1 MVNEELP
8 LTNLQRELLT
18 LFAQDVSEQEL
29 YEIKQLISTYFAEK
43 AMDLAD
49 KAWEEK
55 GWTDEDAIKLSR
67 TKMRTT
73 YPKKI
78 S

>member
-18 LFAQDVSEQEL
+18 LFAQNVSEQEL
-29 YEIKQLISTYFAEK
+29 HEIKKLISNYFAER

-49 KAWEEK
+49 KAWDEK
-55 GWTDEDAIKLSR
+55 GWTDEDAYRMSK
-67 TKMRTT
+67 TKMRTP
-73 YPKKI
+73 YPKKVK
-78 S
+78 